1 MLQLFITLK
10 ANVSYWIAIASS
22 LLSIV
27 DIFAIR
33 PVICEGWVR
42 AVVFNN
48 AFNNFSV
55 ISWQS
60 VLLVEKTEV
69 LGENHDLSHITEKL

>member
-1 MLQLFITLK
+1 
-10 ANVSYWIAIASS
+10 VSYWIAIASS

-60 VLLVEKTEV
+60 VLLVE
-69 LGENHDLSHITEKL
+69 ENGVPRKNHLTNFIT